1 MYITHTTITMD
12 NKTKWSLAAKYGL
25 ILSSVTIIVSLLGM
39 LELPSWIGT
48 IISILK
54 FVAIFYMLNY
64 FMKSYSEMYDGSV
77 SYGTSFKFG
86 FLVCF
91 CSTIICTAYTYI
103 DYTVFRPEVIE
114 LMIETMLTA
123 QNSMGATSSV
133 VFDYQML
140 SSMMP
145 KVLIFS
151 LFLDYIIFALI
162 FPAIVANFT
171 KKEDIFDTNTDTQE

>member
-1 MYITHTTITMD
+1 MD
-12 NKTKWSLAAKYGL
+12 KKTKWSLAAKYGL
-25 ILSSVTIIVSLLGM
+25 ILSSATIVVSLLG
-39 LELPSWIGT
+39 LLNLPGWLGT
-48 IISILK
+48 IITIIK
-54 FVAIFYMLNY
+54 FVAIFQMLRY
-64 FMKSYSEMYDGSV
+64 FMGQYTQMHEGAV

-103 DYTVFRPEVIE
+103 DYTVFRPEIIE
-114 LMIETMLTA
+114 TMIEAMLTA
-123 QNSMGATSSV
+123 QNSMGASSGV

-151 LFLDYIIFALI
+151 LFLDYIIFGLI
-162 FPAIVANFT
+162 FPAIVANYT
-171 KKEDIFDTNTDTQE
+171 KKDLFESDEPANTEE

>member
-103 DYTVFRPEVIE
+103 DYTVFRPEIIE
-114 LMIETMLTA
+114 TMIEAMLTA
-123 QNSMGATSSV
+123 QNSIGASSGV

-151 LFLDYIIFALI
+151 LFLDCIIFGLI
-162 FPAIVANFT
+162 FPAILASST
-171 KKEDIFDTNTDTQE
+171 KSSLFSEEETNTEE

>member
-1 MYITHTTITMD
+1 MD

-25 ILSSVTIIVSLLGM
+25 ILSSATIIVSIIGM
-39 LELPSWIGT
+39 FNIPGWLGT
-48 IISILK
+48 ILTIAK
-54 FVAIFYMLNY
+54 FVAIFYMLRY
-64 FMKSYSEMYDGSV
+64 FMEKYSEMYDGSV

-171 KKEDIFDTNTDTQE
+171 KKEDIFDINTDTQE